1 MERSIRNQSRKK
13 LSIFSKEKCA
23 AVLVPVVLNLLRFL
37 HCAFIS
43 LSRFLV
49 IARRKKRFEI
59 DRFDLVSSRSNATLR
74 CSV

>member
-43 LSRFLV
+43 LTIFGNC
-49 IARRKKRFEI
+49 KKKKK
-59 DRFDLVSSRSNATLR
+59 V
-74 CSV
+74 